1 MVLLWMFDI
10 LVEVSYVWVVIFVC
24 LFKNIVGFFILVIM
38 LYILFNVYYLCL
50 VIVEFLND
58 FEFLFLNCFINFIEE
73 YIWCVIWIEWFNCLV
88 RKKLEY
94 FGMLINIFSNIKKK
108 LKLLIFCNI
117 IRFLFEIL
125 VENFNNFYMYM
136 FIWDDIFICKY
147 E

>member
-1 MVLLWMFDI
+1 MFDI

-73 YIWCVIWIEWFNCLV
+73 YI
-88 RKKLEY
+88 
-94 FGMLINIFSNIKKK
+94 
-108 LKLLIFCNI
+108 
-117 IRFLFEIL
+117 
-125 VENFNNFYMYM
+125 
-136 FIWDDIFICKY
+136 
-147 E
+147 

>member
-88 RKKLEY
+88 RKKIRY

>member
-10 LVEVSYVWVVIFVC
+10 LVEVLYVWVVIFVC